1 MLYPLVPVEIHPTL
15 KVPVSTYKFSRCI
28 SVHYFE
34 ELLIIEHTQDM
45 KKGVSNWS
53 WLLEN
58 VTIQTLYGS

>member
-1 MLYPLVPVEIHPTL
+1 MLYPLVLVEIHPTL

-28 SVHYFE
+28 SVYYFE

-58 VTIQTLYGS
+58 VTIQRLYGS